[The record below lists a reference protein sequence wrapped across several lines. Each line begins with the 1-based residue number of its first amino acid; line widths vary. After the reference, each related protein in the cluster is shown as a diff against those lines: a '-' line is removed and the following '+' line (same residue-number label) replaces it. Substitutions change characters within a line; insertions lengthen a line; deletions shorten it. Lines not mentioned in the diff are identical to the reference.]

1 MKARRLK
8 KLFMGAVLAASLTFV
23 AGKTPLLPV
32 VQVQAAGMQ
41 DVEWDMSV
49 DFEKA
54 FQKALDTAR
63 YSKGG
68 NTIYRIKI
76 PAGTYKAGSS
86 FNVYSNTYI
95 DMEGVTLVRT
105 SSASMFRFGRSA
117 DVTGISGYSGFEN
130 ITFHGGT
137 IDGQG
142 AEHPNYTSTLI
153 RFAHSQNV
161 TLENMVLK
169 NTSNSHHIEFAA
181 SQNVTIDNCV
191 FSDYHGKNTSN
202 NEAVQIET
210 LHKKHFGAYGKYDE
224 TPNKN
229 VTVTNCTFQNV
240 QRGIGTHAGIVGCY
254 FNGMKIENNTFI
266 NIPGYAVIATN
277 YINSSIQNNQIQNCA
292 SGILF
297 RNMALTYYPSEKG
310 NKKKMPKISSN
321 SVIANNTIEVTD
333 RKYKNVNYGIQLF
346 GENRTKK
353 KSGIPKGDYRVY
365 GVQVSGNV
373 VNLKNAAYGI
383 WLYGTGNIRVNGNV
397 VNMQIPKG
405 VRGKSGGTGIRVIYS
420 KSSKVFGNTV
430 TNTSSNKNKKLYRG
444 IELIGKKAGS
454 ASKNS
459 FRGFVK
465 KQRTVKRTK

>member
-1 MKARRLK
+1 
-8 KLFMGAVLAASLTFV
+8 MGAVLAGSLTFV

-32 VQVQAAGMQ
+32 VQVQAASMQ
-41 DVEWDMSV
+41 DVEWDTSV

-117 DVTGISGYSGFEN
+117 DVTGISGYTGFEN

-181 SQNVTIDNCV
+181 SQNVTINNCV

-210 LHKKHFGAYGKYDE
+210 LHKKHFGSYGKYDE

-240 QRGIGTHAGIVGCY
+240 QFVTVP
-254 FNGMKIENNTFI
+254 MPESSD
-266 NIPGYAVIATN
+266 VI
-277 YINSSIQNNQIQNCA
+277 S
-292 SGILF
+292 
-297 RNMALTYYPSEKG
+297 MA
-310 NKKKMPKISSN
+310 
-321 SVIANNTIEVTD
+321 
-333 RKYKNVNYGIQLF
+333 
-346 GENRTKK
+346 
-353 KSGIPKGDYRVY
+353 
-365 GVQVSGNV
+365 
-373 VNLKNAAYGI
+373 
-383 WLYGTGNIRVNGNV
+383 
-397 VNMQIPKG
+397 
-405 VRGKSGGTGIRVIYS
+405 
-420 KSSKVFGNTV
+420 
-430 TNTSSNKNKKLYRG
+430 
-444 IELIGKKAGS
+444 
-454 ASKNS
+454 
-459 FRGFVK
+459 
-465 KQRTVKRTK
+465 